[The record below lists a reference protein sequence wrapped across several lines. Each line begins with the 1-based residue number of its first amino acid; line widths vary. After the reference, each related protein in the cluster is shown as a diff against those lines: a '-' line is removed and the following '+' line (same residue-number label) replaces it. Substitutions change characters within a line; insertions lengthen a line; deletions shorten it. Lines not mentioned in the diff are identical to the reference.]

1 MRRIVTILSLS
12 VLMGV
17 FTMGCGNIIDSGNEF
32 IGKWVNS
39 DRTSET
45 AEIRRNGESFIVA
58 QTAPTFIG
66 KVVNNGEKKTREY
79 PATFKDATLTVNTG
93 SEPMTISYVKD
104 GDYLLVGGHKY
115 IRQK

>member
-1 MRRIVTILSLS
+1 MRRIVAILFLT

-17 FTMGCGNIIDSGNEF
+17 FAMGCGNIIDRGNEF
-32 IGKWVNS
+32 IGKWINN
-39 DRTSET
+39 DRASET
-45 AEIRRNGESFIVA
+45 TEIKRNKESFIVI

-79 PATFKDATLTVNTG
+79 PATFKDAVLTVNTG
-93 SEPMTISYVKD
+93 SEPITISYVKD
-104 GDYLLVGGHKY
+104 GDYLLVGGHKF